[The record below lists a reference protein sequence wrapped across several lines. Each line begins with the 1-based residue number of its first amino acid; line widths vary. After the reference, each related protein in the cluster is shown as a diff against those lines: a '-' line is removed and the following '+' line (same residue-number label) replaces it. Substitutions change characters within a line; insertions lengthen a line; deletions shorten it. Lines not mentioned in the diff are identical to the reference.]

1 MNGTDQGTFRADA
14 DRALAS
20 QAAERRGEV
29 EFLERLCRI
38 ERRQKDAAIEAL
50 KRSLSWRLTAPL
62 RLAVE
67 AAAAL
72 RRFVFPV
79 PAPFRPLPPR
89 PASSLFAAPEE
100 LARQRAAVPKA
111 GVSFCV
117 AVPLSDP
124 SDARLAALRD
134 SLLVQTFPAWELCAA
149 DSSGPEDAARH
160 ERILR
165 EDAAAGDRIRFSR
178 AAGGVADRLSAAV
191 GLSSAP
197 LVLVLGQDDLPA
209 PDALFRFA
217 EAFASAGDPAF
228 VYASGLLVRD
238 GFRFDPS
245 SVRDVVSVL
254 PRPDFSLD
262 AFRGHDFVGRG
273 FACRR
278 ARLEA
283 AGGFRA
289 EAGSAATTDLL
300 FRLCETAGG
309 GPAHI
314 AAPLLARAA
323 PLVPVVQDGAS
334 AEARVADARRA
345 LEAHLARTG
354 FEARVETPRPGRAFF
369 RVRPPR
375 PDPAPLVS
383 IVIPNRE
390 NPDVLETC
398 VRSILSR
405 TLYPNYE
412 VVIVE
417 SGSSKPETFALYD
430 RLSED
435 PRVRVVRFP
444 KRPDEPFN
452 YSKKCNFGAAQCR
465 GEFLLMLNSDTEAV
479 LPDWMDEML
488 GFAARPDVGVV
499 GALLL
504 FGNATVQH
512 AGLRHRPGGLP
523 DHIERSA
530 AALSPGR
537 MGRLLHVQEY
547 EAVTFACAMV
557 RTSVWAELGGLD
569 ESFAVAFNDVD
580 FCYRARARGL
590 KVVWTPF
597 ATLFH
602 HESLVRGSDF
612 AGPNRARFLGEIAHL
627 RERWGGLL
635 ARPDPFFDDL
645 AFTSLPGSR

>member
-1 MNGTDQGTFRADA
+1 MTSLSDNRIAELEA
-14 DRALAS
+14 ENAL
-20 QAAERRGEV
+20 
-29 EFLERLCRI
+29 LERLCRLSD
-38 ERRQKDAAIEAL
+38 RRGAEAVAAL
-50 KRSLSWRLTAPL
+50 RRSLSWRATSPL
-62 RLAVE
+62 RHIADLLAAVRGWFVP
-67 AAAAL
+67 AAL
-72 RRFVFPV
+72 
-79 PAPFRPLPPR
+79 RPLPPR
-89 PASSLFAAPEE
+89 PASTLFAAPAE
-100 LARQRAAVPKA
+100 LARQRATAPHP
-111 GVSFCV
+111 GVLFCV
-117 AVPLSDP
+117 AVSLSDP
-124 SDARLAALRD
+124 SDVQLAALRD
-134 SLLVQTFPAWELCAA
+134 SLLAQTFPEWELCVA
-149 DSSGPEDAARH
+149 DASDPEDAARH
-160 ERILR
+160 ERVLR
-165 EDAAAGDRIRFSR
+165 GDGAEGNDPVRFVRIAGGDAAL
-178 AAGGVADRLSAAV
+178 LSAAV
-191 GLSSAP
+191 GLSVAP
-197 LVLVLGQDDLPA
+197 LVLVLGQDDRLA

-217 EAFASAGDPAF
+217 EALTTASDPAF

-238 GFRFDPS
+238 GFQFDLAH
-245 SVRDVVSVL
+245 VKDVVSVL
-254 PRPDFSLD
+254 ASPDFSLD

-278 ARLEA
+278 SRLEA

-289 EAGSAATTDLL
+289 KAGSAATTDLL
-300 FRLCETAGG
+300 FRLCETAAG
-309 GPAHI
+309 GPVHI
-314 AAPLLARAA
+314 AAPLFACAG
-323 PLVPVVQDGAS
+323 PLVPLVPDGAS

-345 LEAHLARTG
+345 VEGHLARTG
-354 FEARVETPRPGRAFF
+354 SKARVETPSRDRAFF

-444 KRPDEPFN
+444 KKPDEPFN

-479 LPDWMDEML
+479 LPDWIDEML

-504 FGNATVQH
+504 FGDGTVQH

-523 DHIERSA
+523 DHIERSVP
-530 AALSPGR
+530 ALSPGEG
-537 MGRLLHVQEY
+537 GRLLHVQEY

-590 KVVWTPF
+590 KAVWTPF
-597 ATLFH
+597 AKLFH

-612 AGPNRARFLGEIAHL
+612 VGPNRARFLGEIAHL
-627 RERWGGLL
+627 RERWADLL

-645 AFTSLPGSR
+645 AFTSLSGIR